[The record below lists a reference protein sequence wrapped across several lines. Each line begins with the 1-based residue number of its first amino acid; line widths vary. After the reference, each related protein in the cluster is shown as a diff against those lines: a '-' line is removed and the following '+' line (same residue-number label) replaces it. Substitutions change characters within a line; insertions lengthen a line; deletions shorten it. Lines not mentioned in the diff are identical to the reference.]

1 MADPAASSSLELFHG
16 LPYLVLSLPNGDH
29 LRVLLHGAQVVSWVS
44 GGRERLYL
52 SPRSAFDGQ
61 SAVRGGVPI
70 CFPQFNQRGPL
81 PKHGFARNLPWLA
94 DMPPVLT
101 PDVARMRLRL
111 PASAATRQF
120 WPQAFELTL
129 ALELRPG
136 ALQLTLEVH
145 NSDVLPLS
153 FTGALHTYLAVDD
166 IAAAQLTGLEG
177 QPEWDALADQHGRAA
192 DPLRFQG
199 GFDRV
204 YDAASQALVL
214 HDGPQ
219 RLRIEQSPGWAQT
232 VVWNPGAELAA
243 ALPDLPADGYAHM
256 LCVEAAQVMQ
266 AIAVPAGGTWQG
278 WQRLSLA

>member
-1 MADPAASSSLELFHG
+1 MAEPSPELFHG
-16 LPYLVLSLPNGDH
+16 LPARSLSLPNGDH
-29 LRVLLHGAQVVSWVS
+29 LRVLLHGAHVVSWVAA
-44 GGRERLYL
+44 GRERLYL
-52 SPRSAFDGQ
+52 SSRSAFDGQ
-61 SAVRGGVPI
+61 SAIRGGVPV

-81 PKHGFARNLPWLA
+81 PKHGFARNLPWVA

-101 PDVARMRLRL
+101 PEAARMRLRL

-129 ALELRPG
+129 TLELRP
-136 ALQLTLEVH
+136 ACLQLTLDVH
-145 NSDVLPLS
+145 NSDVLPLN

-166 IAAAQLTGLEG
+166 IAAVQLAGLEG
-177 QPEWDALADQHGRAA
+177 QPEWDALTDRHGRATG
-192 DPLRFQG
+192 PLRFQG

-214 HDGPQ
+214 HDGQQ

-232 VVWNPGAELAA
+232 VVWNPGVELAA
-243 ALPDLPADGYAHM
+243 TLPDLPADGYAHM

-266 AIAVPAGGTWQG
+266 AIAVPAGGIWQG

>member
-1 MADPAASSSLELFHG
+1 MAEPSPELFHG
-16 LPYLVLSLPNGDH
+16 LPALSLSLPNGDR
-29 LRVLLHGAQVVSWVS
+29 LRVLLHGAHVVSWVA

-61 SAVRGGVPI
+61 SAIRGGVPV

-81 PKHGFARNLPWLA
+81 PKHGFARNLPWRA
-94 DMPPVLT
+94 DGPPVVT
-101 PDVARMRLRL
+101 PEAAHMRLRL
-111 PASAATRQF
+111 SASAATRQF

-136 ALQLTLEVH
+136 CLQLTLDVH
-145 NSDVLPLS
+145 NMDVVPLS

-166 IAAAQLTGLEG
+166 IAAVQLAGLEG
-177 QPEWDALADQHGRAA
+177 QPEWDALTDRHGRATGS
-192 DPLRFQG
+192 LRFQG

-214 HDGPQ
+214 RDGQQ